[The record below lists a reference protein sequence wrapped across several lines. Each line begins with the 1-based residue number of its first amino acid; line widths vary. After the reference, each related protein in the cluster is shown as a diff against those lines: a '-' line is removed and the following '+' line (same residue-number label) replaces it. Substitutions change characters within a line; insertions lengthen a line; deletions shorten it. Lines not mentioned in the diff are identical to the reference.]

1 LSNFSG
7 TGSQSNNIFDIT
19 KETALLVEI
28 KDVRDELSVLQMV
41 LNDQASVMKQ
51 FDYLATKARDT
62 LIASDKSVLDSHLY
76 RIEKMDE
83 LAQKT
88 YEAVCIYFE

>member
-1 LSNFSG
+1 
-7 TGSQSNNIFDIT
+7 
-19 KETALLVEI
+19 
-28 KDVRDELSVLQMV
+28 
-41 LNDQASVMKQ
+41 MKQ